1 MIDFAL
7 SSSVC
12 ILWRD
17 FFPSLTLS
25 MYWSCFWFCSVWFVM
40 CVGFEFHYARLK
52 CFIQDTNTYY
62 FYYCFWIS
70 LFAARE
76 TVFES
81 IAFTPMASD
90 STKTRILH
98 TIHSA
103 IGGRMHWFDTVL
115 ITMIDITHYR
125 RHTFGTRTRSADS
138 KDWFYRLWLHI
149 VNGWD
154 YLLYSNMIKR
164 RHKIKN

>member
-62 FYYCFWIS
+62 FYFYYCLWVS
-70 LFAARE
+70 LYAARE

-90 STKTRILH
+90 STRTRILH

-115 ITMIDITHYR
+115 ITMIDRTKVRKSHYWYEASISWFQR
-125 RHTFGTRTRSADS
+125 LVLPTLSAHCE
-138 KDWFYRLWLHI
+138 WM
-149 VNGWD
+149 G
-154 YLLYSNMIKR
+154 LLTLQLNDK
-164 RHKIKN
+164 KTT